1 MFSCDE
7 SIRGSFKRVGIDDVL
22 DSLIDTIEALPQ
34 RRDARS
40 DPIFEPHFKL
50 VSIVHKLVHSGTLAV
65 TIDSTF
71 IRSMNFADSS
81 LACRGKQDS
90 PSHPV
95 GSEGPGTR
103 RHYRMEVVYTRSS
116 EELEEC
122 GQVKLASSDGRSDG
136 PYCIR

>member
-1 MFSCDE
+1 MISAIDHKLTDVRNHYLLGKCYWKMFSCDE
-7 SIRGSFKRVGIDDVL
+7 SIRGNFKRVAIDDVL
-22 DSLIDTIEALPQ
+22 DSLIDAIEALPQ

-81 LACRGKQDS
+81 LAC
-90 PSHPV
+90 
-95 GSEGPGTR
+95 
-103 RHYRMEVVYTRSS
+103 
-116 EELEEC
+116 
-122 GQVKLASSDGRSDG
+122 
-136 PYCIR
+136 